1 MACPLC
7 GDHCHCPAQPAAD
20 SPVSIL
26 IDPESYVDTEQK
38 FSATVQTGGGSLTR
52 DVLAEDDPLDD
63 EMVGGDEPLGDLA
76 AAVNAGAAE
85 GAAGIGSLGSGTPVI
100 TPQLETSAVVQAVAT
115 EAPGFYRP
123 SDPPVW
129 RDEVSNK
136 VDAYRARRGRGRR
149 YDATSSLSLDFDA
162 MAEPEAPAPARYAAV
177 RLEVI
182 EKQPDTN
189 VIEFP
194 KRMPVASIAAP
205 APDIPLALAEE
216 LAEPI
221 VETPRILDV
230 PEGAHEPLPQ
240 PMADI
245 QLDQPAGDPALDYVV
260 AGVELP
266 LPVAPMGPRVGAG
279 LIDLLVILTATA
291 IFGMI
296 FMMIA
301 KELPQGRDLALS
313 ALALPAL
320 LWAIYHYLFLV
331 RCGTTPGMQMAQ
343 LGLVAFPEDKPV
355 TRTQRRARALAM
367 SVSAMSLWLGFA
379 WAFLDEDRLAW
390 HDRISHTFLAN
401 E

>member
-7 GDHCHCPAQPAAD
+7 GDQCHCSPAPGAEH
-20 SPVSIL
+20 VSVL

-38 FSATVQTGGGSLTR
+38 FAATVQKPSGAYTH
-52 DVLAEDDPLDD
+52 DVLAEAALDD
-63 EMVGGDEPLGDLA
+63 DLLVDDVVPADEPLGDLGGG
-76 AAVNAGAAE
+76 VGAGS
-85 GAAGIGSLGSGTPVI
+85 IGSGTPII
-100 TPQLETSAVVQAVAT
+100 TPRLETSTVVQAVAT

-123 SDPPVW
+123 PEPPVW
-129 RDEVSNK
+129 RDEVSSR
-136 VDAYRARRGRGRR
+136 VDAYRAKRGRGRR
-149 YDATSSLSLDFDA
+149 YDTSSLSLNFDP
-162 MAEPEAPAPARYAAV
+162 MAEPPAPAPARYAAV
-177 RLEVI
+177 RLEAV
-182 EKQPDTN
+182 EKADTN

-194 KRMPVASIAAP
+194 KPMPVASVAAAP
-205 APDIPLALAEE
+205 LELPLAEE
-216 LAEPI
+216 LADPI

-230 PEGAHEPLPQ
+230 PEGAQEPPAQ

-245 QLDQPAGDPALDYVV
+245 QLDQPAAAAFAAEPAAL
-260 AGVELP
+260 ELP
-266 LPVAPMGPRVGAG
+266 LPVAPMGPRIGAG
-279 LIDLLVILTATA
+279 LIDLLVICTATA

-301 KELPQGRDLALS
+301 KELPQGRDLLAG
-313 ALALPAL
+313 ALALPAV
-320 LWAIYHYLFLV
+320 LWAVYHYVFLV

-343 LGLVAFPEDKPV
+343 LGLAAFPENKPV
-355 TRTQRRARALAM
+355 TRGQRRARALAM